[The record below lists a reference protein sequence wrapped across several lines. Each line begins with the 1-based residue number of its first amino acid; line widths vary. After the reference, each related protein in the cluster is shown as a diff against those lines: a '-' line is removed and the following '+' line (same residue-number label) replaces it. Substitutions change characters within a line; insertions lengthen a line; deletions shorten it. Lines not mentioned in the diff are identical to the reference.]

1 MWKMSRFQELK
12 DLYKRRLIN
21 AARGDLF
28 GHFER
33 SISGIEKEIDHKRKL
48 LGLVLNHDIKQQ
60 RAVHVVAH
68 ENAPPAR
75 RVAMADKASST
86 TAGKRTAGP
95 QSDSTIPAKRFVAK
109 KATNVEKSFQHLVDR
124 DAGESLSVLLTRR
137 TRELDAEKGRA
148 EALKVEMTDLREE
161 MTALREESQRQK
173 EELEK
178 QISELRAALDVQTTQ
193 QDVNSPEKPLSS
205 PRLSSKPTSSAS
217 CSPSSFSIIPADSSH
232 FHRLCRQHPDIKIR
246 EVKPEDHTTLLRM
259 SQGRADRYG
268 CLLFR
273 FVTPEEKY
281 RAWCVT
287 TNWDG
292 SRGKW
297 ELPGNLKEFLVN
309 TMRQKFSPMSGRDE
323 KMLINR
329 INEVLRTP
337 RQFALGLIH

>member
-1 MWKMSRFQELK
+1 MTLS
-12 DLYKRRLIN
+12 
-21 AARGDLF
+21 
-28 GHFER
+28 
-33 SISGIEKEIDHKRKL
+33 SIE
-48 LGLVLNHDIKQQ
+48 Q
-60 RAVHVVAH
+60 
-68 ENAPPAR
+68 
-75 RVAMADKASST
+75 SST

-109 KATNVEKSFQHLVDR
+109 KAHLVDR

-193 QDVNSPEKPLSS
+193 QDVSVNSPEKPLSS
-205 PRLSSKPTSSAS
+205 PRLSSKPTSTSSAS
-217 CSPSSFSIIPADSSH
+217 CSPSGFSIIPADSSH